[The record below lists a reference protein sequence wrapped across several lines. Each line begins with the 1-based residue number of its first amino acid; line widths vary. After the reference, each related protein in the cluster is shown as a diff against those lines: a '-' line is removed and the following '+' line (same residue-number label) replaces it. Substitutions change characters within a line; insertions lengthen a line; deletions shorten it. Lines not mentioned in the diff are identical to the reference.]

1 VSPATAPAE
10 WGFLT
15 NHARALVCI
24 ARDPGIRLSDIA
36 AALGVTERTA
46 VNIVSEL
53 TETGYA
59 VKEKHGRRNRY
70 RVERHL
76 PLPETVTGAQ
86 PIGEVLDA
94 LLATE
99 HH

>member
-1 VSPATAPAE
+1 VSPATAPSE